1 MVDKSDNYKEKVLR
15 PILVS
20 DNISEMVDAIQA
32 AIVEAQLPVLRRS
45 NALVEPIYDPRPIR
59 KGSAEKTQVTIL
71 RRLDPNMLSY
81 MVTKHAAFFEKQQ
94 KSGKVRVMAPPAPFN
109 TLIGLGHY
117 HHGIRIVSGVIDAPT
132 MRSDGTILSESGYDE
147 ATGLWHYAD
156 PYLGNVEVPKKPTK
170 KQAKAALDKLKA
182 LLSEFPFADQRLD
195 LSVALAGILTVVAR
209 GAFPT
214 AVAFMVTA
222 FAAEFGKGYLVE
234 LITTIARGRKVVPIS
249 VGDGE
254 VEFEKR
260 LSVSLMEGHS
270 IVSIDN
276 CAQGQEVGS
285 DFLCTLIAEGCAAP
299 RILGK
304 SEMPQCDWNGTFFIN
319 GNNISYRG
327 DMVRRGLIINLDA
340 KMERPET
347 KVYSGRPVDT
357 VIRNRAEYI
366 AAALTVVRAAFVSEE
381 AQAIDLSPLNGFEGW
396 SEFVRRPLIWLG
408 EQDPIDCIEK
418 VRSVSSA
425 YKDTAAILAAADR
438 MMTKKKGKGQGW
450 RASEL
455 LKVVADLPLEAEE
468 RELLESNFP
477 SRAGGGVDSIA
488 FGKWLGKIRG
498 GIYGGRRLDWDQDQ
512 TENSANKGRRWI
524 VAGVAD

>member
-1 MVDKSDNYKEKVLR
+1 MVDKTDDYKEKVLR

-20 DNISEMVDAIQA
+20 DNLSEMVDAIQV
-32 AIVEAQLPVLRRS
+32 AIVEAKLPVLRRS
-45 NALVEPIYDPRPIR
+45 NALVEPIYEPRPIR
-59 KGSAEKTQVTIL
+59 KGSPEKTQVTVL
-71 RRLDPNMLSY
+71 RRLDLSNLSY
-81 MVTKHAAFFEKQQ
+81 MVTKHGAFFEKQQ
-94 KSGKVRVMAPPAPFN
+94 KAQRVRVMAPQAPFN

-117 HHGIRIVSGVIDAPT
+117 HQGIRNVSGVIDAPT
-132 MRSDGTILSESGYDE
+132 LRPDGTILSEGGYDE
-147 ATGLWHYAD
+147 ATQLWHYQD
-156 PYLGNVEVPKKPTK
+156 PYLRKIEVPTKPTK
-170 KQAKAALDKLKA
+170 KQAKAALDKLKS
-182 LLSEFPFADQRLD
+182 LLVEFPFADPRLD
-195 LSVALAGILTVVAR
+195 LSVTLAGILTVVAR

-214 AVAFMVTA
+214 APAFMVTA
-222 FAAEFGKGYLVE
+222 FAAGTGKGYLTE

-249 VGDGE
+249 VGEGE

-347 KVYSGRPVDT
+347 KVYTGRPVDI
-357 VIRNRAEYI
+357 VVKNRAEYI
-366 AAALTVVRAAFVSEE
+366 AAALTVVRAAFVNED
-381 AQAIDLSPLNGFEGW
+381 ANAIKLNPLNGFEGW

-418 VRSVSSA
+418 VRSISSA
-425 YKDTAAILAAADR
+425 YKDTAAILDVADR
-438 MMTKKKGKGQGW
+438 LMTKKKGKGQGW
-450 RASEL
+450 RAAEL
-455 LKVVADLPLEAEE
+455 LAVVTGLGFEAEE
-468 RELLESNFP
+468 RELFQSAFP
-477 SRAGGGVDSIA
+477 SHGGGIDSVA
-488 FGKWLGKIRG
+488 FGKWLSKHRG
-498 GIYGGRRLDWDQDQ
+498 GIHGGRRLDWDQAQ
-512 TENSANKGRRWI
+512 TDNSANKGRRWI
-524 VAGVAD
+524 VEAV